1 MYNYDKC
8 DHNDVVYS
16 NPQNINEA
24 YNHGKSWT
32 TREESMIKEMYRNGL
47 TFGKIAS
54 IMGRTLCSITN
65 RLEKLGV
72 FISYPVNPRHTIN
85 SSKPHGTLKTD
96 KKSTWLEIE
105 SKTNNI
111 EKLSNLLKKEIE
123 EYNILLEKANY
134 CTELTTANKIID
146 TLIKGVMD
154 EYKQSV

>member
-1 MYNYDKC
+1 MCDYDKYDYNDAMYNK
-8 DHNDVVYS
+8 
-16 NPQNINEA
+16 PQDIDQA

-32 TREESMIKEMYRNGL
+32 TREEAIIKEMYRNGL
-47 TFGKIAS
+47 TLGKIAS
-54 IMGRTLCSITN
+54 SMGRTLCSITN

-72 FISYPVNPRHTIN
+72 FIPYPVGPQHNIN
-85 SSKPHGTLKTD
+85 SFKSHGTLKTD
-96 KKSTWLEIE
+96 KKSTWSEIE

-123 EYNILLEKANY
+123 EYNLLLEKANY

-146 TLIKGVMD
+146 TLIKGVVD